1 MVYVINEVPNMNRIV
16 EELKKAGVFY
26 IATVDNNQPRVRPFG
41 SVMEFEGNV
50 YLCSGNFK
58 EFYKQIKANPNVEL
72 CGMYEGPTWLRI
84 TATLEEDDRI
94 EVQEAMLDDPTGP
107 KGLYQPGD
115 GRFVTFKLINITAKK
130 CTFMGVEDIK

>member
-1 MVYVINEVPNMNRIV
+1 MVYAINEVPNMNKIV

-26 IATVDNNQPRVRPFG
+26 IATVDNNQPKVRPFG

-84 TATLEEDDRI
+84 SATLVEDNRL
-94 EVQEAMLDDPTGP
+94 EVQEAMLNDPTGP

-115 GRFVTFKLINITAKK
+115 GRFVTFKLTNIVAKK